1 MRRNPVDTP
10 LSLAAAT
17 QSLIVPE
24 AVALQVTAEQFE
36 AIALANP
43 DLRLERTATGE
54 LLMAPPTGG
63 ETGRRNMKLAYFLVK
78 WIEEE
83 GGSGIPF
90 DSSTG
95 FRLPNG
101 ADRSPDA
108 AWIQADRWATLSPE
122 QREGFVPLCPDFVI
136 ELRSKTD
143 SLAKL
148 QSKMQEYRE
157 NGTQLGWLID
167 PQTRRVEIYRSQQP
181 VEVLQNPPTLSGE
194 TVLPGFSLTL
204 SRLW

>member
-108 AWIQADRWATLSPE
+108 AWIQADRWTTLSPE

-181 VEVLQNPPTLSGE
+181 VEVLQNPTTLSSE
-194 TVLPGFSLTL
+194 TLLPGFVLTL

>member
-63 ETGRRNMKLAYFLVK
+63 ETGRRIMKLAYFLVK

-108 AWIQADRWATLSPE
+108 AWIQADRWTTLSPE